1 MKKIIALFV
10 FMLAFGLT
18 ANAQQKKAATASA
31 AATTVVK
38 ADAEAIKKAAVKDV
52 AAMKEVI
59 ELNAQDQQSMLGLM
73 EYKHRNLQENPGFS
87 AERKAALSQTIEA
100 KLRATLN
107 ADQMEKLSKMP
118 DLMKRL
124 TN

>member
-107 ADQMEKLSKMP
+107 TDQMEKLSKMP